1 MRAPLVLVHPRER
14 TLLRY
19 ADGMLTRL
27 EQAPVAAHLAD
38 CPRCRARVAFARDL
52 GAAARRLAVP
62 EPDDALLDRV
72 LADRAAGARTI
83 LPAATPAT
91 PRRRVGPLGL
101 PHGVATVLASVA
113 AVVAIMVG
121 ARAVARVLRAPIGG
135 PAWTARA
142 DVRTT
147 LRDVPGFLTGTAA
160 RALEPAAVPFPPP
173 AVLAAER
180 MRPVRAT
187 YEVHEPTPEGELRPA
202 GRSALEVAP
211 TVVDG
216 EAAWRVVRALRLEST
231 LSRRSRLES
240 ETVYVARA
248 DLRLLGRT
256 EHVSAYRHYA
266 YVTVRQR
273 VSADSV
279 VGWMNLDEGLGRAI
293 RRELPPTAR
302 PLTADALAPVLL
314 MAAPLHARW
323 SGSVSMLRWAV
334 ADDDLLS
341 RVSLRVT
348 GEETITVPAGTF
360 DCWRLTVYADGRP
373 LVHWVRKSDGL
384 GVKVSQPA
392 GEVVLTSDTH

>member
-14 TLLRY
+14 TLHRY

-38 CPRCRARVAFARDL
+38 CPRCRAQVAFARDL
-52 GAAARRLAVP
+52 GAAARRLAAP

-83 LPAATPAT
+83 LPAATPA
-91 PRRRVGPLGL
+91 
-101 PHGVATVLASVA
+101 A
-113 AVVAIMVG
+113 AIAAITVG
-121 ARAVARVLRAPIGG
+121 ARTVARVLRAPIGG
-135 PAWTARA
+135 PAWTARV
-142 DVRTT
+142 DTRT
-147 LRDVPGFLTGTAA
+147 LFRDVPGFFTGTAA
-160 RALEPAAVPFPPP
+160 RALEPAAAPFPPP
-173 AVLAAER
+173 AVLAPER

-187 YEVHEPTPEGELRPA
+187 YEVHEPTPEGTLRPA
-202 GRSALEVAP
+202 GRSALDVAP

-216 EAAWRVVRALRLEST
+216 EAAWRVVRALRLEAT
-231 LSRRSRLES
+231 PARRWRLES

-256 EHVSAYRHYA
+256 EHVSPYRSYA

-279 VGWMNLDEGLGRAI
+279 VGWMNVDEGLGRAI
-293 RRELPPTAR
+293 RREIPRGAR
-302 PLTADALAPVLL
+302 PYTTDALAPVLL

-323 SGSVSMLRWAV
+323 AGSVSMLRWAV
-334 ADDDLLS
+334 ADDDLLT

-360 DCWRLTVYADGRP
+360 DCWRLTVVADGRP
-373 LVHWVRKSDGL
+373 LVHWARKSDGL
-384 GVKVSQPA
+384 AVKVSVPGREIVLASA
-392 GEVVLTSDTH
+392 GR